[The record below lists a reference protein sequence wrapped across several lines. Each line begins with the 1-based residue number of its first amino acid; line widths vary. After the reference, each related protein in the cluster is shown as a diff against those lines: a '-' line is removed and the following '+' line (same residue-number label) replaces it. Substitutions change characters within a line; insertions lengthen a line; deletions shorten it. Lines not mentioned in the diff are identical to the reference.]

1 MNFNEKN
8 LKTALSRMM
17 IGKTLYFFPE
27 TGSTNTLAFRL
38 AEEGA
43 SEGTVVI
50 ADCQTEGRGRMRRK
64 WLSPPGS
71 NLYTSIILRP
81 EMGPALASLITI
93 TAGVAVAELLSSY
106 CPGVVHLKWP
116 NDVLINGRKV
126 CGILASAMTNGKR
139 TKFVVLGIGLNI
151 NMKKEDMPPDLRDF
165 VTSLREETGGD
176 LSRLFVA
183 VKLFEQMGK
192 FYHIFLNEGFAPIRD
207 LWHDYSGVMNK
218 YVEVACGEEV
228 IGGRA
233 AGVDET
239 GALILIDG
247 DGKKRR
253 VIAGD
258 ALLL

>member
-1 MNFNEKN
+1 MNFNEQN
-8 LKTALSRMM
+8 LKAAFSRMM

-50 ADCQTEGRGRMRRK
+50 ADSQTEGRGRMKRK
-64 WLSPPGS
+64 WLSPPAS

-81 EMGPALASLITI
+81 EMSPALASPLTI

-106 CPGVVHLKWP
+106 CPGAVHLKWP

-126 CGILASAMTNGKR
+126 CGILASAKTNGRR
-139 TKFVVLGIGLNI
+139 TEFVVLGIGLNI
-151 NMKKEDMPPDLRDF
+151 NMKKDDMPPDLRES
-165 VTSLREETGGD
+165 VTSLREETGCD
-176 LSRLFVA
+176 LSRLSVT

-192 FYHIFLNEGFAPIRD
+192 FYNIFLNEGFAPIRD
-207 LWHDYSGVMNK
+207 LWHDYFGVMNK
-218 YVEVACGEEV
+218 HVEVACGEEM
-228 IGGRA
+228 IGGKA